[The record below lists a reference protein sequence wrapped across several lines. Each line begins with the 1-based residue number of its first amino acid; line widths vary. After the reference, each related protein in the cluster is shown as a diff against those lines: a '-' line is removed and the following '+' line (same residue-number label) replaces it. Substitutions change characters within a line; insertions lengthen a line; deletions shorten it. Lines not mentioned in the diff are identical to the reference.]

1 MIYTYT
7 SKLKKDEFFERLKGF
22 RLENILTVND
32 SPGTKKEGTP
42 TGFVIEGVWLSIYIG
57 PRESVWVGLGK
68 TGDHTI
74 MKEELIHVLRLEA
87 SESYPYVLDSP
98 EKEIMKLW
106 NFSINNNPSK
116 GYLDFYKTPEGERI
130 LKEEVDYLKK
140 ELEGCNVSLDV
151 GCGPGIFEREL
162 SDKEI
167 IGVDSSEDML
177 QLARWEARTHFVLAG
192 AEELPFKEGIFDC
205 VFFVTSLEFI
215 NDYKKAIEEAIRVL
229 KKGGK
234 IITLLLNPE
243 SGYFDKKMKEG
254 GYLSKKIKKDNINA
268 AERYLSEYFDITK
281 EYLLNVDGNQNPKDS
296 MIYAL
301 KGVKK

>member
-7 SKLKKDEFFERLKGF
+7 SELKKDEFFERLKGF
-22 RLENILTVND
+22 KLENVLMVND
-32 SPGTKKEGTP
+32 SPATKKEGTP
-42 TGFVIEGVWLSIYIG
+42 TGFVIRGVWLSIYIG

-68 TGDHTI
+68 TGEHIET
-74 MKEELIHVLRLEA
+74 KEELIKTLKLEA

-98 EKEIMKLW
+98 ETEIMNLW
-106 NFSINNNPSK
+106 GSSIENNPSK

-140 ELEGCNVSLDV
+140 ELEGYNVSLDI
-151 GCGPGIFEREL
+151 GCGPGIFEKEL

-167 IGVDSSEDML
+167 IGIDRSEDML
-177 QLARWEARTHFVLAG
+177 QLARWESRTRFVLAN
-192 AEELPFKEGIFDC
+192 AEKLPFKENIFDC

-234 IITLLLNPE
+234 IIVFLLNPE

-254 GYLSKKIKKDNINA
+254 GYLSKKIKKDNIAA

-281 EYLLNVDGNQNPKDS
+281 EYLLNVDGKQSPKDS